1 MSKKKLLF
9 FFLQETQAILT
20 HHCQSFSQFSPN
32 SFSSLFSLILPVTYG
47 FTDYYYQCPLEM
59 QNGRCQS
66 EISNGWRERK
76 KKEWRATFHADDA
89 CTAVN
94 LKQQFFF
101 PLLPSS
107 SSPVC
112 TFLVTS
118 PPLKTRRWNNITGFL
133 PTFHKFMFEK
143 KEPQIFNEAYRVSGL
158 NLEWVGMS
166 AILMVFKSKSKS
178 NYFGRFSNTDRASV
192 KHFKT

>member
-1 MSKKKLLF
+1 MRGFFSSIPNSAAMFFALFTVTTFVFKMGLENEVTFLTVFSSSKCPKKNFFF

-76 KKEWRATFHADDA
+76 KKE
-89 CTAVN
+89 
-94 LKQQFFF
+94 
-101 PLLPSS
+101 
-107 SSPVC
+107 
-112 TFLVTS
+112 
-118 PPLKTRRWNNITGFL
+118 
-133 PTFHKFMFEK
+133 
-143 KEPQIFNEAYRVSGL
+143 
-158 NLEWVGMS
+158 
-166 AILMVFKSKSKS
+166 
-178 NYFGRFSNTDRASV
+178 
-192 KHFKT
+192 